1 MEVTRF
7 IYQDNPAQEVDF
19 EPTGSE
25 NVMVN
30 ATQMAAIFG
39 KKVNHFMEN
48 DATKNFIKA
57 CLKRANKTG
66 ITVLSGIKN
75 EEDLVNSRKKS
86 GTWMHRILALKFAA
100 WLDPDFEVWVFE
112 TIDKIINESF
122 RIEREARLKKLSAK
136 REMAALKRE
145 MLEQLPAAE
154 RYFELES
161 MMKQADAE
169 IKNTIRD
176 QVKQLE
182 MEFIP
187 APNLS

>member
-1 MEVTRF
+1 MEITRF
-7 IYQDNPAQEVDF
+7 IYQDNPTQEVDF

-39 KKVNHFMEN
+39 KRLDVFLKTDHV
-48 DATKNFIKA
+48 AAFIKVLEFTPYGGNSA
-57 CLKRANKTG
+57 PLKRHE
-66 ITVLSGIKN
+66 IIQ
-75 EEDLVNSRKKS
+75 SRGQQ

-100 WLDPDFEVWVFE
+100 WLDPAFEVWVFT

-122 RIEREARLKKLSAK
+122 RMEREARLRKLSAK
-136 REMAALKRE
+136 NEMAKLKKQ
-145 MLEQLPAAE
+145 MLEESSAAE

-161 MMKQADAE
+161 IIKQADTE
-169 IKNTIRD
+169 IKGTIRD
-176 QVKQLE
+176 QVRQLE

-187 APNLS
+187 APKLS

>member
-39 KKVNHFMEN
+39 KDLFQF
-48 DATKNFIKA
+48 TKSQQTNSFLKS
-57 CLKRANKTG
+57 CLKPANAG
-66 ITVLSGIKN
+66 LLGIKSK
-75 EEDLVNSRKKS
+75 EDLIISKQKS

-100 WLDPDFEVWVFE
+100 WLDANFEVWVYI

-122 RIEREARLKKLSAK
+122 RIEREARLRKLSAK
-136 REMAALKRE
+136 KEMAALKKE

-161 MMKQADAE
+161 IMKQADSE
-169 IKNTIRD
+169 IKGTIRD

-187 APNLS
+187 APKLS